1 MRVSARVRANR
12 ENAKR
17 STGPKTKEG
26 KERAARNA
34 FKHGLSIPASE
45 LDECSQDI
53 QAFAQQLIDHSSSEE
68 KKSVALACAQAQVE
82 INRVR
87 RVRQALYSDPKAREK
102 KLTRRVVDRL
112 LRLKLRMVNKTW
124 AIDEKT
130 GDLLIN
136 ESLLAA
142 YLPEMLKIKIDPEP
156 QSLEQGMR
164 QLAPKLAKL
173 DRYERRAFSQR
184 RKAIARLGALCKD
197 EKETEAD

>member
-53 QAFAQQLIDHSSSEE
+53 QAFAQQLLDHSSSEE
-68 KKSVALACAQAQVE
+68 KKSVALACAQGQVE

-102 KLTRRVVDRL
+102 KLTRRVIDRL

-124 AIDEKT
+124 AIDENT

-136 ESLLAA
+136 ETLLAA
-142 YLPEMLKIKIDPEP
+142 YLPEMLKIKFDPEP

-173 DRYERRAFSQR
+173 DRYERRTFSQR
-184 RKAIARLGALCKD
+184 RKAVAHLRALCKD